1 MFGISA
7 DLKKIL
13 SGGGGCGMID
23 YELSE
28 EVKRGQGVAIN
39 S

>member
-28 EVKRGQGVAIN
+28 
-39 S
+39 SLD